1 MAWLNLTM
9 PSKTVKNGLMAKRF
23 KLPQMN
29 FFSRKTTNETFM
41 YLLALFILQNFK
53 KILRAHPELWGC
65 AIFGHKMA
73 HLSWTNFFLVQI
85 IIITFIYLRRLH
97 GNSQTLLV
105 FYFILKKL
113 IKNNFSNLFILSTHK
128 LTQHI
133 ALDCKL
139 SCTHRFFQVFC
150 EIHFVLKQ
158 ELISW
163 LSFKIYLR

>member
-1 MAWLNLTM
+1 M
-9 PSKTVKNGLMAKRF
+9 
-23 KLPQMN
+23 KLSCTYQPCS
-29 FFSRKTTNETFM
+29 FCR
-41 YLLALFILQNFK
+41 ILK
-53 KILRAHPELWGC
+53 KFLEPTQSYEDVPFLGTKWPICPEQ
-65 AIFGHKMA
+65 I
-73 HLSWTNFFLVQI
+73 FFLVQI

-139 SCTHRFFQVFC
+139 SCTHRLFQVFC

-163 LSFKIYLR
+163 LSFKIYLH